1 MKLNKSKL
9 LIILTIVLLTTL
21 VVATSPVSAETRRIS
36 LLNATVIDGRGAI
49 FTFRLFGDFEKFP
62 AYVNFSGTHYKLNC
76 NLKPSDNNILVCR
89 GANRGLD
96 SLGGTTVEVVVAGFS
111 FTTFVSVKEVYCY
124 GIYDYDP
131 EGVWASIGKTCQS
144 EKPPV
149 GDAIEWYNPDWDD
162 DFFYYF
168 KNQGGFCGPQNDFG
182 AGYYYPDCDDF
193 PI

>member
-1 MKLNKSKL
+1 MKINKSKF

-21 VVATSPVSAETRRIS
+21 IVATSPVSAETRRIS

-49 FTFRLFGDFEKFP
+49 FTFRIFGDFEKFP
-62 AYVNFSGTHYKLNC
+62 AYVNVSGTHYKLNC

-96 SLGGTTVEVVVAGFS
+96 SLGGTTVEVAVAGFS
-111 FTTFVSVKEVYCY
+111 FTTFVSVKDFYCY
-124 GIYDYDP
+124 GIYDYAP
-131 EGVWASIGKTCQS
+131 GGEWGSIGTTCQS

-162 DFFYYF
+162 DFTYYF
-168 KNQGGFCGPQNDFG
+168 MNQGGFCGPENNFG
-182 AGYYYPDCDDF
+182 AGYYYPWCYG
-193 PI
+193 PV